1 MIRNAVFATLMIFA
15 GIAGFLLSELSFLSP
30 YKALII
36 RQHGTAIVCSGF
48 VVLLNVFAGVYA
60 LYRKFLL
67 KDTGRKLQHV
77 DKDLKLRHGV
87 PVHVYEEGR
96 S

>member
-1 MIRNAVFATLMIFA
+1 MIRNTIFATLMIFA
-15 GIAGFLLSELSFLSP
+15 GMTGFLLSQLSFLSP

-36 RQHGTAIVCSGF
+36 RQHGTAILCSSC
-48 VVLLNVFAGVYA
+48 VLLLHVFAVVYA

-87 PVHVYEEGR
+87 PVRVYEEGR